1 MRSTNESANEG
12 VNEMLNRTVRLVSR
26 PVGIPDDT
34 TWAVAD
40 ESMPAIAPGQFM
52 VATEFLSLDPAMRG
66 WVSTAKSYIPPVRI
80 GSVMRA
86 YGVGRVVESQ
96 HPSYAIG
103 DTVSGPFGVS
113 EYCVTDGF
121 DVSRVDESVATL
133 PTWLGALGFPGL
145 TAYYGLF
152 DVGKI
157 SPGDTVVISGA
168 AGAVG
173 HLAGQMAKIHG
184 CTVIGIAGGKEK
196 CAWLTDDL
204 GFDAAIDYKNESV
217 YDGLRRHAP
226 GGVDVYFDNVGGT
239 ILDDVLSCLT
249 IGARIVICGAI
260 SGYNSTEPPPGP
272 SRYLALLVNRASMSG
287 FVVFDYLDRYED
299 TQRHIASWLHSG
311 ALKTREEV
319 VGGGIVD
326 FGESLNLLFSGN
338 NRGKL
343 LLAVN

>member
-196 CAWLTDDL
+196 MRVVDGRPRFRRRDRLQERIGVRRIAPARARRSRRLFRQCRWNDSRRCAVLL
-204 GFDAAIDYKNESV
+204 NYRRSNRH
-217 YDGLRRHAP
+217 LRGHFRLQFH
-226 GGVDVYFDNVGGT
+226 
-239 ILDDVLSCLT
+239 
-249 IGARIVICGAI
+249 
-260 SGYNSTEPPPGP
+260 
-272 SRYLALLVNRASMSG
+272 RASTRSVALSG
-287 FVVFDYLDRYED
+287 TACQQGIDERIRGIRLSRPLRGHPAAHSFVAAQRRAED
-299 TQRHIASWLHSG
+299 P
-311 ALKTREEV
+311 
-319 VGGGIVD
+319 
-326 FGESLNLLFSGN
+326 
-338 NRGKL
+338 
-343 LLAVN
+343 